1 MAENVG
7 TIYYEVD
14 AKTEPLVN
22 SSTKAFK
29 ALDQLEAN
37 LAQTDRVASDT
48 AKTLNTTVKR
58 GLDNAGSGFTN
69 VSSKAKD
76 AGRSVGGFADSV
88 NAVKGSAAKGIVSTA
103 ASIEDAAKA
112 SDEATDPLKKLAETM
127 AEGTNSANGFSF
139 SMSALAKAVSA
150 VVLSGAVLSI
160 ADMVQK
166 YQEMAER
173 VQMATSSTEEFNNVQ
188 ERLLK
193 TANGT
198 YRSLQEAQELYITTA
213 NSLRSMGYSTQQAL
227 DVTDSMSYAFVKNAT
242 SADKAQ
248 GAIDGFAKSVNTGK
262 VAADQWET
270 LTSAIPS
277 VIDDIATASGKSSAE
292 IRKLGAE
299 GKLTA
304 AQLTEGLRKS
314 LEANAKAAA
323 AMSNNLVDAGV
334 RSKTAITGFF
344 VAVEQ
349 QTGVL
354 QKLTDGLIM
363 AADNILSFSTN
374 SEGVATVINAASS
387 AAAIFAAVI
396 AGRLVGAIT
405 GYVTSKA
412 QLLSATLSQIAA
424 DQAAAGAALMLAR
437 ANVATTDA
445 ALAAARAAEAAAVGF
460 GHHAAAAN
468 ALAIAETEAAL
479 ATQQLNAAMAASAG
493 VATRTGVA
501 LKGLQTVMTFLGGPV
516 GVVLVA
522 AAALYYFSKAA
533 TDTKVNVDQLNGS
546 LETLS
551 FNQLGR
557 SANEVGDDI
566 TKLNKQLA
574 SARNDFNT
582 LSKRPFESDEGFTK
596 RQVAA
601 RAALDDVNQEL
612 DKRQKTLVKI
622 AEAQDKLRNK
632 QTPQS
637 DPNVKPKL
645 PDDADSAKVIKG
657 LQDQEALLKVIG
669 VERAKLAAIQKLG
682 DEASPA
688 QRQEA
693 EALAASIYKL
703 EQAESAQKSAKKKGE
718 SEAAA
723 ATKKA
728 ATEQKKGI
736 EDNQKAFAELG
747 QDIAGVGK
755 SARELAQDQA
765 QLSLNKYAT
774 PEQIQSIRDMAG
786 AFYDLKGAKAALAA
800 ADPIAAQQMG
810 FAEELKQLQTLNDQ
824 KLLSDQRYL
833 ELKHQAEV
841 ANAEKMRVL
850 NEENF
855 KAQSLGNEILLGSID
870 ALGQSATQGI
880 AGIISGTGSLNEAL
894 GGIANTVLQTVVGA
908 FVQMGTDWIKQQLMM
923 RAAATA
929 TTSAQVGGI
938 AAVTTAQAAATG
950 SIAATTTA
958 TAATTGTAVASS
970 MAPAAG
976 LSSIASFGGAAVIG
990 GAALLATMLL
1000 AKSFGGGRRAG
1011 GAVSGNNVYRVNEGG
1026 APEIFT
1032 AGGQQYMI
1040 PNQRGEV
1047 VSNKNSQDMMAG
1059 GGGAAAPIVN
1069 VNNYSGQAA
1078 TATSR
1083 YSEADRAF
1091 IVDVI
1096 VGDQMAGGKSAHS
1109 TNTIT
1114 GTRRAGN

>member
-7 TIYYEVD
+7 TIYYSVD

-22 SSTKAFK
+22 SSTKAYK

-37 LAQTDRVASDT
+37 LAQTDRVAAST
-48 AKTLNTTVKR
+48 AKTLNTSVKS
-58 GLDNAGSGFTN
+58 GLDAAGSGFSN

-76 AGRSVGGFADSV
+76 AGRSVGNFAGSV

-103 ASIEDAAKA
+103 ASIEEAAKA
-112 SDEATDPLKKLAETM
+112 SDDATDPLKKLAETM
-127 AEGTNSANGFSF
+127 ADGSNNANTFSF
-139 SMSALAKAVSA
+139 SMSALAKAIAA
-150 VVLSGAVLSI
+150 VALSGVVAGI
-160 ADMVQK
+160 AEMVQK

-173 VQMATSSTEEFNNVQ
+173 VQMATSSTEEFNDVQ
-188 ERLLK
+188 ARLLN

-277 VIDDIATASGKSSAE
+277 VIDDIASAAGKSSAE
-292 IRKLGAE
+292 IRKLGSE

-314 LEANAKAAA
+314 LDANAKAAA

-387 AAAIFAAVI
+387 AAAVLASVI

-437 ANVATTDA
+437 ANVATTSA
-445 ALAAARAAEAAAVGF
+445 ALTTARAAEAAAVGF
-460 GHHAAAAN
+460 SHHAAAAN
-468 ALAIAETEAAL
+468 ALAIAEAEAAV
-479 ATQQLNAAMAASAG
+479 ATQSLNAAMATSAG
-493 VATRTGVA
+493 LATRTGVA
-501 LKGLQTVMTFLGGPV
+501 LKGLQAVMTFLGGPV
-516 GVVLVA
+516 GVVLIA

-533 TDTKVNVDQLNGS
+533 TETKVNVDELNGS

-612 DKRQKTLVKI
+612 DKRQKVLAKI
-622 AEAQDKLRNK
+622 AEAQEKIRNK
-632 QTPQS
+632 QAAPN
-637 DPNVKPKL
+637 DPKVKPKL

-703 EQAESAQKSAKKKGE
+703 EQAESAQKAAKKKGE
-718 SEAAA
+718 SAAA
-723 ATKKA
+723 SAAKKA
-728 ATEQKKGI
+728 AAEEKKGI

-755 SARELAQDQA
+755 SARDLAQDQA
-765 QLSLNKYAT
+765 QLSLNNYAT
-774 PEQIQSIRDMAG
+774 PEQIQSIRGMAG

-841 ANAEKMRVL
+841 ANAEQMRVL
-850 NEENF
+850 QEENF
-855 KAQSLGNEILLGSID
+855 KAASLGNEVLLNSID
-870 ALGQSATQGI
+870 ALGQSGTTAL
-880 AGIISGTGSLNEAL
+880 AGLLSGTTAL
-894 GGIANTVLQTVVGA
+894 KDSMGGIANTILTSVIGA
-908 FVQMGTDWIKQQLMM
+908 FVQMGVDWVKQQVIM
-923 RAAATA
+923 
-929 TTSAQVGGI
+929 
-938 AAVTTAQAAATG
+938 AVAGQAAAAG
-950 SIAATTTA
+950 A
-958 TAATTGTAVASS
+958 TAATVAQATVAATAW
-970 MAPAAG
+970 APAAAM
-976 LSSIASFGGAAVIG
+976 ASLATLGTNSVAAA
-990 GAALLATMLL
+990 AALTSTTTLASGL
-1000 AKSFGGGRRAG
+1000 ALAGGRRAG
-1011 GAVSGNNVYRVNEGG
+1011 GAVNPGSVYRVNEGG

-1040 PNQRGEV
+1040 PNQRGQV
-1047 VSNKNSQDMMAG
+1047 VNNREASAGGDGGAAVAPIVNINNYSGQGASSSSRFSETDNRYIIDVVVGDMMAG
-1059 GGGAAAPIVN
+1059 GRT
-1069 VNNYSGQAA
+1069 S
-1078 TATSR
+1078 TATNQ
-1083 YSEADRAF
+1083 
-1091 IVDVI
+1091 V
-1096 VGDQMAGGKSAHS
+1096 
-1109 TNTIT
+1109 T
-1114 GTRRAGN
+1114 GTRRNGV